1 MFGDFFY
8 AAVLLFL
15 IFDPFATIPVFLSM
29 TKGIDYED
37 RIKSANRAVLVATIL
52 FVIFVVIG
60 KSLLDLFDLSIA
72 SFRVAG
78 GVMLFLLALE
88 IIFNI
93 QLGRED
99 GGSVA
104 WVVIASPLLTGPGAM
119 TTAILLAETEGY
131 LVTVLAGMPALF
143 VTWIL
148 LRNATR
154 IMRIIGNNVID
165 ITSRIIGLLVAAM
178 GVEFILRGLSEYFGI
193 LTALHL
199 TFPV

>member
-1 MFGDFFY
+1 MIEDFFY
-8 AAVLLFL
+8 AAILFFL

-29 TKGIDYED
+29 TKGIDEKS

-52 FVIFVVIG
+52 FVIFVIIG

-99 GGSVA
+99 EGSVA

-131 LVTVLAGMPALF
+131 LVTVFAGMPALI

-154 IMRIIGNNVID
+154 IMQIIGNNVID
-165 ITSRIIGLLVAAM
+165 IVSRIIGLLVAAM

-193 LTALHL
+193 TTALHL
-199 TFPV
+199 MFPV

>member
-131 LVTVLAGMPALF
+131 LVTVLAGMPVLF